1 MMQKQAIR
9 LISKVGK
16 NKWKV
21 PHSAGT
27 VTFHKTEQAAQE
39 DKQYVYKTNTVV
51 VFDPFVGIY
60 SY

>member
-1 MMQKQAIR
+1 MQKQAIR

-21 PHSAGT
+21 QHSDGT
-27 VTFHKTEQAAQE
+27 VTFHKTEKAAQE